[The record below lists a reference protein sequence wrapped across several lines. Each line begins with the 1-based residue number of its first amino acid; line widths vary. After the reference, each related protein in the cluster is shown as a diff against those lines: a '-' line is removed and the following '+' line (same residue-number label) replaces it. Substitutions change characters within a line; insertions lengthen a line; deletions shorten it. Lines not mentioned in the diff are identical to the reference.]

1 MKNRII
7 FSCFC
12 FVLWGLAS
20 YPAIAQSDDS
30 WKVYDDTGVAR
41 VDITVNPASLQWM
54 YANVESDSEHVA
66 QIRFRNRLIDETV
79 DSIGFRLRGA
89 TARKAVKKSFKISF
103 NSFIKGRRFHGVKK
117 LNLNG
122 EHNDP
127 SIIRSKLCFDLYQ
140 DIGMITSRASHARV
154 YINGAYYG
162 LYVSVENVDEE
173 LLSRN
178 YKDDTGSLWKCLYP
192 ADLHYISDD
201 PAAYKELKNGT
212 ALVYEL
218 ETNEEAGDFGPLA
231 RLIRMLSKTPA
242 AAMADSL
249 ESLLDVPTVLKY
261 FAMDVLVGQW
271 DEYRSLMNN
280 YYLYYMPL
288 QNRFTLIPY
297 DYDNTF
303 GVDWFSINWSTANPY
318 NYPKVQAGARPLS
331 EALLAQ
337 NTYRDLFTHFLDY
350 YNTNMLSL
358 SRWESRIDRIRDTI
372 TAAALQDSMRLF
384 DWKFTAADF
393 FNSYTS
399 GSYSNQHV
407 KFGLK
412 QFINLRN
419 ASLSTQL
426 AFTNAPPAAY
436 KIVVTPENP
445 RGEDSIVVTG
455 ACFGSMGL
463 RSVTLLYSAVGSDS
477 VRRFPM
483 INAPINGAPVVENA
497 DRWIVTLP
505 PLGAGT
511 RGSFFLELRDNIA
524 QVQISPR
531 GAPIPIKTHIQ
542 FGTGLVINELLADN
556 TNTLADQNGEYDD
569 WVELYNTGISPI
581 ALTGKYLTDN
591 PSALAKWR
599 FTQPNLSI
607 NPGEFLLVWCD
618 DQTTQAGIHTN
629 FKLSASGEFAAMVD
643 TDGVSVIDSIS
654 FGPQAKNISFG
665 RSPDGGVQWRTMTP
679 TPGKSNAVTSVG
691 SVAVIPSTFSLSVF
705 PNPFNPVT
713 QIRFSS
719 PQRGHVH
726 IAIYT
731 MLGEIVA
738 TLVDGNADVGIHDVL
753 WDASDRASGVY
764 ICRLQAESG
773 GMSARLLLLK

>member
-1 MKNRII
+1 
-7 FSCFC
+7 
-12 FVLWGLAS
+12 VL
-20 YPAIAQSDDS
+20 AQSDES

-41 VDITVNPASLQWM
+41 VDITVNPVSLQWM

-66 QIRFRNRLIDETV
+66 QIRFRNKWFDETL
-79 DSIGFRLRGA
+79 DSIGFRLRGGTSRQA
-89 TARKAVKKSFKISF
+89 FKKSFKVSF
-103 NSFIKGRRFHGVKK
+103 NSFTKGRRFHGVKK

-127 SIIRSKLCFDLYQ
+127 SIIRSKLSFDLYH
-140 DIGMITSRASHARV
+140 DVGVIAPRASHTRV

-162 LYVSVENVDEE
+162 LYISVENVDEE

-178 YKDDTGSLWKCLYP
+178 YGDDTGILWKCLYP

-201 PAAYKELKNGT
+201 PAVYEGLKNGA

-218 ETNEEAGDFGPLA
+218 ETNAKGEDFVPLA
-231 RLIRMLSKTPA
+231 RFIRMLSKTPP

-280 YYLYYMPL
+280 YYLYYMRIE
-288 QNRFTLIPY
+288 NRFTLIPY

-318 NYPKVQAGARPLS
+318 NYPKVQAGVRPLS
-331 EALLAQ
+331 EVLLAQ
-337 NTYRDLFTHFLDY
+337 NTYRDLFTHFLSY
-350 YNTNMLSL
+350 YNTNVLAL
-358 SRWESRIDRIRDTI
+358 PRWESRIDRIRDTI
-372 TAAALQDSMRLF
+372 TSAALQDSMRML
-384 DWKFTAADF
+384 DYHFTAADF
-393 FNSYTS
+393 INSYTS

-412 QFINLRN
+412 QFVNLRN
-419 ASLSTQL
+419 SSLPTQL
-426 AFTNAPPAAY
+426 AFTNAPPTAY
-436 KIVVTPENP
+436 NIAVTPENP
-445 RGEDSIVVTG
+445 RGEDSIVVTA
-455 ACFGSMGL
+455 ACFGSMGVQ
-463 RSVTLLYSAVGSDS
+463 RVTLLYTAVGSDS

-483 INAPINGAPVVENA
+483 VNIPINGTPVVEKA

-505 PLGAGT
+505 PLGAGA
-511 RGSFFLELRDNIA
+511 RGSFTLELQDNIA
-524 QVQISPR
+524 QVQISPHL
-531 GAPIPIKTHIQ
+531 AAIPIRTQ
-542 FGTGLVINELLADN
+542 TQSGTGLVINELLADN
-556 TNTLADQNGEYDD
+556 TNVIADQNGEYDD
-569 WVELYNTGISPI
+569 WIELYNVGSSAI

-591 PSALAKWR
+591 PTARSKWR
-599 FTQPNLSI
+599 FAQPNLSI

-629 FKLSASGEFAAMVD
+629 FKLSANGEYAAIVD

-665 RSPDGGVQWRTMTP
+665 RSPDGGAQWRTMTP
-679 TPGKSNAVTSVG
+679 SPGRANAVTGVG
-691 SVAVIPSTFSLSVF
+691 TVSVIPSAFALTAF
-705 PNPFNPVT
+705 PNPFNPAT
-713 QIRFSS
+713 QIRYAL
-719 PQRGHVH
+719 PQRGYVH
-726 IAIYT
+726 LAVYNI
-731 MLGEIVA
+731 LGENVS
-738 TLVDGNADVGIHDVL
+738 TLVDGNADAGIHDVV
-753 WDASDRASGVY
+753 WDGSNRASGVY
-764 ICRLQAESG
+764 ICRLQTGSG